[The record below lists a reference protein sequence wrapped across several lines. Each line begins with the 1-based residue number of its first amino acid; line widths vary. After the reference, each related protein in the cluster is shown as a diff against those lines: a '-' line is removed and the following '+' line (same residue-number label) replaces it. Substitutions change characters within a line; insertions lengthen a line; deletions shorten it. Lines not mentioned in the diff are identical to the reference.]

1 MTKFEKETKY
11 RLYVF
16 VKKKNKKKTKK
27 QTKKQ
32 LTRRYARLY
41 IMFTYTGMTCQLS
54 YYTVQLQA
62 SRVNCPIGAQIGLW

>member
-1 MTKFEKETKY
+1 MTKFEKETRY
-11 RLYVF
+11 RLYDF
-16 VKKKNKKKTKK
+16 VKKKQK
-27 QTKKQ
+27 QKQKKQ